1 MRSTQWL
8 GVQWKELL
16 WDLQW
21 GAWLSSSGRRTL
33 RSSAI
38 QLGTETVYHPT
49 TAMTD
54 ITAGL
59 GVLRGWPLL
68 CSTSNVCRWP
78 GTWFFSRPSLPAKV
92 AAAGIMSLQLYTFEG
107 FCGIP
112 NTDTLLYSVELF
124 QCTRLVMN
132 RSTDIVCTNAC
143 TYVTDGALLQP
154 DKETICIFWHLVTS
168 QTRPPVF
175 VQVGRDHSHK
185 PGVKHHWQLQIIVL
199 YPICAYVYPVQTCDM
214 RH

>member
-16 WDLQW
+16 WDLQR
-21 GAWLSSSGRRTL
+21 GAWLSSSRRRTL

-59 GVLRGWPLL
+59 EVLRGWPLL

-92 AAAGIMSLQLYTFEG
+92 AAAGIMSLRLYTLWHSQHRHF
-107 FCGIP
+107 
-112 NTDTLLYSVELF
+112 TLF
-124 QCTRLVMN
+124 

-143 TYVTDGALLQP
+143 MYVTDRALLQP

-175 VQVGRDHSHK
+175 VQVGRDHSHL
-185 PGVKHHWQLQIIVL
+185 PGVKHHWQLQIIVS
-199 YPICAYVYPVQTCDM
+199 YPICAYVYPVQTCGM